1 MLHNAVLGA
10 FYIAKKFLKSVNL
23 WLTNAS
29 YKYILISETEKRGNK
44 NMTKAE
50 KNAIKARKNDLIK
63 QGIDKEF
70 AEVMARVEL
79 ETGLIKT
86 VVNY

>member
-1 MLHNAVLGA
+1 MH
-10 FYIAKKFLKSVNL
+10 YISIYLYQKQRK
-23 WLTNAS
+23 
-29 YKYILISETEKRGNK
+29 GNK

-63 QGIDKEF
+63 QGIDKEL

-79 ETGLIKT
+79 QTGLIKT

>member
-1 MLHNAVLGA
+1 MI
-10 FYIAKKFLKSVNL
+10 YIKACGITYLRP
-23 WLTNAS
+23 LT
-29 YKYILISETEKRGNK
+29 ITHTEVEDI
-44 NMTKAE
+44 MTKSE
-50 KNAIKARKNDLIK
+50 KEAIKARKNDLVK
-63 QGIDKEF
+63 QGIDKEL